1 MTVRSVKDGPGLGI
15 GILSLQS
22 MKENHL
28 GAYACTLASNILYNL
43 GKLIGVMKT
52 VILAGGFGKRL
63 KPLTDTRPKPMIE
76 VLNVPIIEWQVR
88 WLRKFGIKDFV
99 MCVGYMKEQIIDHI
113 GNGAKFDSRI
123 DYSFEK
129 KALGTGGA
137 LLNAKQLVSNQDSF
151 FVLNGDILTEL
162 DPNRLNIA
170 NSNVLAVVPLRS
182 PFGMVELDVNSTVR
196 GFIEKAEIPDR
207 WINAGLYRFTQE
219 IFRYLPQEGN
229 IEVTALPALAKEGRL
244 QAVRYK
250 DIFWRSI
257 DSHKDIEEASKEMK
271 EARQL

>member
-1 MTVRSVKDGPGLGI
+1 
-15 GILSLQS
+15 
-22 MKENHL
+22 L
-28 GAYACTLASNILYNL
+28 GACACTLASNILYNL

-88 WLRKFGIKDFV
+88 WLRKFGIKNFV

-123 DYSFEK
+123 DYSFEE

-137 LLNAKQLVSNQDSF
+137 LLNAKQLVSNQGSF

-196 GFIEKAEIPDR
+196 GFIEKPEIPDR

>member
-1 MTVRSVKDGPGLGI
+1 MTIRSVKDGPGLGLGI

-22 MKENHL
+22 M
-28 GAYACTLASNILYNL
+28 
-43 GKLIGVMKT
+43 
-52 VILAGGFGKRL
+52 
-63 KPLTDTRPKPMIE
+63 IE
-76 VLNVPIIEWQVR
+76 VLNVPIIELQVR

-123 DYSFEK
+123 DYSFEE

-137 LLNAKQLVSNQDSF
+137 LLNAKQLISNQGSF

-182 PFGMVELDVNSTVR
+182 PFGMVELDV
-196 GFIEKAEIPDR
+196 
-207 WINAGLYRFTQE
+207 
-219 IFRYLPQEGN
+219 
-229 IEVTALPALAKEGRL
+229 
-244 QAVRYK
+244 
-250 DIFWRSI
+250 
-257 DSHKDIEEASKEMK
+257 
-271 EARQL
+271 

>member
-1 MTVRSVKDGPGLGI
+1 MKDVGRPIHGQQP
-15 GILSLQS
+15 LQS
-22 MKENHL
+22 MKQKSSCARPRAHHWL
-28 GAYACTLASNILYNL
+28 VSNILYNL
-43 GKLIGVMKT
+43 EMLIGVMKA

-63 KPLTDTRPKPMIE
+63 KPLTETRPKPMVE

-99 MCVGYMKEQIIDHI
+99 MCVGYMKEQIIDRI
-113 GNGAKFDSRI
+113 GNGVRFDSRV
-123 DYSFEK
+123 DYSFEEEP
-129 KALGTGGA
+129 LGTGGA
-137 LLNAKQLVSNQDSF
+137 LLNAKEFVYNQDSF
-151 FVLNGDILTEL
+151 FVLNGDILSEL

-182 PFGMVELDVNSTVR
+182 TFGVVELDENSTVR
-196 GFIEKAEIPDR
+196 GFIEKPEIPDR
-207 WINAGLYRFTQE
+207 WINAGLYCFTQE
-219 IFRYLPQEGN
+219 VFRYLPREGN

-250 DIFWRSI
+250 DVFWRSI

-271 EARQL
+271 EAKIL

>member
-1 MTVRSVKDGPGLGI
+1 L
-15 GILSLQS
+15 
-22 MKENHL
+22 
-28 GAYACTLASNILYNL
+28 
-43 GKLIGVMKT
+43 KT

-63 KPLTDTRPKPMIE
+63 KPLTDTRPKPMIK

-88 WLRKFGIKDFV
+88 WLRKFGIKNFV

-113 GNGAKFDSRI
+113 GNGARFDSQI
-123 DYSFEK
+123 DYSFEDK
-129 KALGTGGA
+129 TLGTGGA
-137 LLNAKQLVSNQDSF
+137 LLNAKQLISNQDSF

-162 DPNRLNIA
+162 DPNRLSLA
-170 NSNVLAVVPLRS
+170 DSNVLAVVPLRS
-182 PFGMVELDVNSTVR
+182 PFGVVELDENSTVR
-196 GFIEKAEIPDR
+196 GFIEKPEIPDR

-219 IFRYLPQEGN
+219 VFSYLPQEGN

-250 DIFWRSI
+250 HVFWRSI

-271 EARQL
+271 EARRL

>member
-1 MTVRSVKDGPGLGI
+1 
-15 GILSLQS
+15 
-22 MKENHL
+22 L
-28 GAYACTLASNILYNL
+28 GACACTLASNILYNL

-76 VLNVPIIEWQVR
+76 VLNVPIIEWQIR

-123 DYSFEK
+123 DYSFEE

-137 LLNAKQLVSNQDSF
+137 LLNAKQLVSNQGSF

-182 PFGMVELDVNSTVR
+182 PFGMVELDLNSTVR
-196 GFIEKAEIPDR
+196 GFIEKPEIPDR

>member
-1 MTVRSVKDGPGLGI
+1 M
-15 GILSLQS
+15 
-22 MKENHL
+22 
-28 GAYACTLASNILYNL
+28 GACACILASNILYNL

-123 DYSFEK
+123 DYSFEE

-137 LLNAKQLVSNQDSF
+137 LLNAKQLVSNQGSF

-196 GFIEKAEIPDR
+196 GFIEKPEIPDR

-257 DSHKDIEEASKEMK
+257 DSHKDIEEASKDIK